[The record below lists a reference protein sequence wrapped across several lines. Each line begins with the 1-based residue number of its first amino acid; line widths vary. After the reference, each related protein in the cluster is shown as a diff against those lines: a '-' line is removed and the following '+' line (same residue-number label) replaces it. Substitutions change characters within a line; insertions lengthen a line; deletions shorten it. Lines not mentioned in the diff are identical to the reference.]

1 MSDTTTFELRIAG
14 TALAAFCQDLA
25 PLVEAAGDCP
35 TTEASGPS
43 AGALLQQLSTL
54 AVGDYRE
61 ACLTLGFPA
70 DAGLRRFQAEHPELR
85 AGRPDRV
92 AVGCFWLGCR
102 LADGQYRVSF
112 TSATRAIASLMQC
125 SDSVRHS
132 FRALARHAQD
142 GEVQVINEWH
152 EASRL

>member
-1 MSDTTTFELRIAG
+1 MSDTTTFEFLIAEA
-14 TALAAFCQDLA
+14 ALAAFCEDLA
-25 PLVEAAGDCP
+25 LL
-35 TTEASGPS
+35 TEATGDGPATRERAPS
-43 AGALLQQLSTL
+43 ARALRQQLSTL

-70 DAGLRRFQAEHPELR
+70 DAGLRAFQADNPELR
-85 AGRPDRV
+85 AGRSDRV

-102 LADGQYRVSF
+102 LADGHYRVSF
-112 TSATRAIASLMQC
+112 TSATRAIASLMQF
-125 SDSVRHS
+125 SESVRHS
-132 FRALARHAQD
+132 FRALSRHARN